1 MSRTDPHGHGKV
13 SGYPEPLKIL
23 ALGNF
28 AARELLASIIKEE
41 PQRNT
46 ITLLPSHH
54 PPSFFQT
61 GRNLLNIHPDSFKS
75 QPRNRTLH
83 ESDQ

>member
-1 MSRTDPHGHGKV
+1 MKGNRREVKIKA
-13 SGYPEPLKIL
+13 SGQPGPPEIP

-46 ITLLPSHH
+46 ITLPPSHH
-54 PPSFFQT
+54 QPSFFQT
-61 GRNLLNIHPDSFKS
+61 GRNPLNIHPGSFKS
-75 QPRNRTLH
+75 QPRNRTL
-83 ESDQ
+83 QRK